1 MTKLKTKKSIRQD
14 LLNENISKDDS
25 DLDSSKYT
33 GDKYLENN
41 EKRVNRYSFHKNR
54 NVRLAEEYRFVLGE
68 VLSSKLENC
77 RNFLHFKNYFL
88 KEKVSLFD
96 TKSCQNS
103 LLCPMC
109 SIARANKYLELYK
122 GKVEEL
128 QKLYLSNSKKLKL
141 YYVVLT
147 IKNGESLEERFTHL
161 EESVRKLIRRRGEY
175 KKALKGKKSSKYA
188 LNTSLKDV
196 VAGAYSIEIKRGSKS
211 NEWHPHINLVLL
223 VDGDMS
229 KGKLKKEWSSIT
241 GDSKIIHCEE
251 KSSDVKQVFLEIFKY
266 SLKFSEVSL
275 ADNIEIW
282 KVLSGRKLIG
292 SFGEFRGLKVTDD
305 ESSLEDGEPFFDL
318 IYKYN
323 LGSGE
328 YKKLKR

>member
-1 MTKLKTKKSIRQD
+1 MTKLKTKKPIRQD
-14 LLNENISKDDS
+14 LSNENIDSDES
-25 DLDSSKYT
+25 DLDFSKYT
-33 GDKYLENN
+33 GNEYLNN
-41 EKRVNRYSFHKNR
+41 NDKRVSRYSVHKNR
-54 NVRLAEEYRFVLGE
+54 NIKLAEKYELVLGNA
-68 VLSSKLENC
+68 LSNKLKNC
-77 RNFLHFKNYFL
+77 RNFLFFKNYFL
-88 KEKVSLFD
+88 KKKISLTD

-109 SIARANKYLELYK
+109 SIARANRYLELYK
-122 GKVEEL
+122 RKVDEL
-128 QKLYLSNSKKLKL
+128 QKLYLSNSKELKL

-147 IKNGESLEERFTHL
+147 IKNGDSLEERFTHL
-161 EESVRKLIRRRGEY
+161 EESVRKLVRRRGEY

-211 NEWHPHINLVLL
+211 NEWHPHINLILL
-223 VDGDMS
+223 VNGSMS
-229 KGKLKKEWSSIT
+229 KSKLKSEWNSIT
-241 GDSKIIHCEE
+241 GDSKIIHCKE

-282 KVLSGRKLIG
+282 KVLGGRKLIG
-292 SFGEFRGLKVTDD
+292 SFGEFRGLKIEDD
-305 ESSLEDGEPFFDL
+305 ECFSEEGEPFFDI

-323 LGSGE
+323 LDSGK
-328 YKKLKR
+328 YKKL